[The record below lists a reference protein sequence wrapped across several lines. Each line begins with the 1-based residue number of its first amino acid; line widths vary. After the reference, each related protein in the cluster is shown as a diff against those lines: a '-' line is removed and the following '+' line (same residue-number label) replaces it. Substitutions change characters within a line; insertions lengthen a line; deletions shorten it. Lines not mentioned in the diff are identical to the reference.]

1 VLRNEDTTLEENTL
15 ERIASGNERM
25 IMTIRKFLRD
35 ENGDLPQVILLV
47 GLLVLPL
54 AIFLL
59 QAGNIMP
66 DMNEERVDQLLDNG
80 NNLQVIGN

>member
-1 VLRNEDTTLEENTL
+1 MLRNEDTTLEENTL